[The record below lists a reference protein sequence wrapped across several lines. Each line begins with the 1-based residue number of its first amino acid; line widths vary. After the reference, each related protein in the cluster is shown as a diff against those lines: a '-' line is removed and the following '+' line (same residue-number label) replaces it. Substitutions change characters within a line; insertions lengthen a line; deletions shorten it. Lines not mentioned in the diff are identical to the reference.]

1 MRKIYSKAG
10 WLHYPELEFYYTQG
24 EENVEPVQFVLPKN
38 REEVDLT
45 ALSYQIKVVSEDYGT
60 EAAWILPKKMT
71 DEHILLDWEITR
83 EFTAMPGRA
92 FLTLTGTDSKNN
104 VVAKWT
110 GHPVQIRKDPKGTQ
124 PVPPPDKLEQ
134 FENQVNQAVEK
145 ITGALEKADDSLDGM
160 VPVLEDATKTAN
172 TLIEHSK
179 KLEQTVNV
187 LENQTIPQFTA
198 YVDKQKQSIDAAAS
212 NAQNAATAAQASAA
226 SAESARQNTE
236 KIQQQVVIESKSVS
250 EKYNQVIEMTGR
262 VEEATSKAEDAA
274 KTATSAVE
282 TVNTQAKQVEQWKNQ
297 AVQSAQTASS
307 SAETAQSA
315 ADTAT
320 QKASEASTS
329 AQNAALSQQAAQ
341 QAKTDAQSARDAAA
355 KSAESAAKS
364 AETAAQM
371 ASAHLK
377 EIIPLSIDAEG
388 WSAVEGEDG
397 MFSHP
402 ITHEKITATSYLTLN
417 PGSDTLLSAFSE
429 IGYAGGY
436 IKNDGGNVNW
446 FIKAGQKPSSPFSV
460 QLTLEQAKEGI
471 GPIYTS
477 LNTQGGGQNT
487 DLPPLLDNFCAVAS
501 IAEGNNKIIIS
512 ADKMEVERANE
523 LSGALW
529 VYADHIPAD
538 INDGTKIE
546 LTREE
551 LISAGH
557 QTDADGQFITSL
569 ESKSK
574 LKLGQY
580 NSVKLQWYVGRDKQ
594 GKVVLTL
601 SEKDSTDTLGRG
613 VYEYDAAEPDNP
625 DNDRKIY
632 GNNRISVSNAN
643 QWLNS
648 SKGEN
653 EWFEKQHD
661 YDEPPTY
668 QNKKGFL
675 NEWSATELQ
684 YVADHEWETIKAS
697 VDGGGK
703 ETFIRKI
710 SLLSTTELGLEQD
723 TGGTE
728 IDIFDSDESRAIGMP
743 YYTRTPYPLA
753 SRNSKIVLTAGKMDS
768 YNVNTRACLRPVCYP
783 LQDLIVS
790 NQPDE
795 DGCYTVIG
803 VPSAVTRTI
812 DYPADQSFYVRQFTF
827 NKQKQYQTIH
837 EGAVSSLDPS
847 EFNNPRKIFEYGD
860 TAPANKNLL
869 WIQPNGLTK
878 FWNGS
883 EWTAI
888 AGVYAEEVS
897 E

>member
-1 MRKIYSKAG
+1 MRKIYSKGG

-134 FENQVNQAVEK
+134 FESQVNQAVEK
-145 ITGALEKADDSLDGM
+145 ITGALEKADASLDGM
-160 VPVLEDATKTAN
+160 VPVLEDAAKTAN

-187 LENQTIPQFTA
+187 LENQTIPEFTA
-198 YVDKQKQSIDAAAS
+198 YVDKQKQSIDAAAL

-417 PGSDTLLSAFSE
+417 PGRDTLLSAFSE

-460 QLTLEQAKEGI
+460 QLTLEQAKEGS

-477 LNTQGGGQNT
+477 LNTGGG
-487 DLPPLLDNFCAVAS
+487 S
-501 IAEGNNKIIIS
+501 
-512 ADKMEVERANE
+512 
-523 LSGALW
+523 
-529 VYADHIPAD
+529 
-538 INDGTKIE
+538 
-546 LTREE
+546 
-551 LISAGH
+551 
-557 QTDADGQFITSL
+557 
-569 ESKSK
+569 
-574 LKLGQY
+574 
-580 NSVKLQWYVGRDKQ
+580 
-594 GKVVLTL
+594 
-601 SEKDSTDTLGRG
+601 
-613 VYEYDAAEPDNP
+613 
-625 DNDRKIY
+625 
-632 GNNRISVSNAN
+632 
-643 QWLNS
+643 
-648 SKGEN
+648 
-653 EWFEKQHD
+653 
-661 YDEPPTY
+661 
-668 QNKKGFL
+668 
-675 NEWSATELQ
+675 
-684 YVADHEWETIKAS
+684 
-697 VDGGGK
+697 GGG
-703 ETFIRKI
+703 FVV
-710 SLLSTTELGLEQD
+710 SD
-723 TGGTE
+723 T
-728 IDIFDSDESRAIGMP
+728 
-743 YYTRTPYPLA
+743 
-753 SRNSKIVLTAGKMDS
+753 
-768 YNVNTRACLRPVCYP
+768 
-783 LQDLIVS
+783 
-790 NQPDE
+790 QPE
-795 DGCYTVIG
+795 K
-803 VPSAVTRTI
+803 
-812 DYPADQSFYVRQFTF
+812 
-827 NKQKQYQTIH
+827 N
-837 EGAVSSLDPS
+837 
-847 EFNNPRKIFEYGD
+847 
-860 TAPANKNLL
+860 NLL